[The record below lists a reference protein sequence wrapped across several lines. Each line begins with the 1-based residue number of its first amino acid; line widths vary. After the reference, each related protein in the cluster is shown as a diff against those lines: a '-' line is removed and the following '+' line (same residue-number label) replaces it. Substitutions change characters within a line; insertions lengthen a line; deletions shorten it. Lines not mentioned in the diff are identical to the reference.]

1 MVVFFTALSVAVFAN
16 YFIPGFSLAL
26 GFLLGGIVSPPD
38 AVSAGAILKFVK
50 VPKRLSSILE
60 GESLLNDA
68 SSLIILR
75 FAMIAAATG
84 QFVWHEAAVSLAWMC
99 LGGVAIGLAIAY
111 IFMKMHK
118 ILPTDSNMDILMT
131 FIAPFS
137 MYLALKTF
145 VIADRFF
152 SKDGQLFR
160 VRLKTDSRVTFT
172 SGDLL
177 VIYPA
182 DDDRERF
189 YSVSSIGDAIE
200 LVVREVHGGLGS
212 PFLKNSPVGTKFKAR
227 VVGNPKFHLPD
238 NKNKV
243 IMIANGTGIAPF
255 RGMLKANKQLPIHLF
270 YGSREREVYDSFLK
284 QELDQYLLSGKLSGH
299 YLAFSRDK
307 EKLYITE
314 LIKQQAEL
322 VTQVLRDNG
331 TIMICGSLTMQKDVI
346 KQISL
351 ACKEILNIEIQTY
364 LDNGQIVSDCY

>member
-1 MVVFFTALSVAVFAN
+1 MVIESKLYPA
-16 YFIPGFSLAL
+16 
-26 GFLLGGIVSPPD
+26 
-38 AVSAGAILKFVK
+38 FV
-50 VPKRLSSILE
+50 
-60 GESLLNDA
+60 N
-68 SSLIILR
+68 
-75 FAMIAAATG
+75 
-84 QFVWHEAAVSLAWMC
+84 
-99 LGGVAIGLAIAY
+99 
-111 IFMKMHK
+111 
-118 ILPTDSNMDILMT
+118 
-131 FIAPFS
+131 
-137 MYLALKTF
+137 
-145 VIADRFF
+145 
-152 SKDGQLFR
+152 GQLFR
-160 VRLKTDSRVTFT
+160 VRLKTDSKVTFT

-177 VIYPA
+177 AIYPA